1 MPHETSMS
9 AASRKAWNLK
19 VIQRHDPDII
29 CIWDQVPYVMLMQY
43 SATQWSKTSVEGS
56 LFLFD
61 RRGSPRY
68 GFFILNRSS
77 SHNYMHL
84 LTPEDNLEVL
94 ESYVIFRAK
103 GSKDAPV
110 MGLWASDPDHRN
122 HLGKTLLDLH
132 AHIKSGS
139 AEAFYNPADVFS
151 GDQGQPAMSSPAPAI
166 KTTTNHTSA
175 PTASGSS
182 SIGQSTNETG
192 GMQSLNDLFARLSS
206 SASVASVTPAPAATQ
221 TTLYSSQPSQA
232 PGPSGSTFP
241 PAQVPSQPTPAP
253 TGPLRGQ
260 ALLDSLFAMASPTRT
275 PAVVQPTSTNLSASG
290 SFTMP
295 QSQSS
300 SAFSNFSAPTPSAP
314 TNPAQSTTQSPTS
327 SKGGDLLAQLFAN
340 LNTGPQPSTSTQ
352 SALPAT
358 QPHNTRHSRVPSTPP
373 PVMSTLP
380 ADPAIIH
387 SAKVTPE
394 PKSERRRNNT
404 RRGYAT
410 DTSPRPHHTHSHSHR
425 MSVFDEDATHSRSAS
440 QAGDDVLTALNGSV
454 RNKPRVGRA
463 LVPFQSDTGP
473 VYHPDPTRPHVSNR
487 FPAGQNGEEEKVYAM
502 AGDEEAE
509 DEIFYDGRG
518 ARGKGPSPKR
528 QRRRRN
534 GRGGANGPEG
544 RNGDTVGLDRQIAG
558 DALMQGIEWDEGVVD
573 KQLFLQSIYALLNEP
588 EFVDQLY
595 NDYKVAQT
603 RRTS

>member
-19 VIQRHDPDII
+19 VIQRHDPDIV
-29 CIWDQVPYVMLMQY
+29 CIWDQVSYVMLMQY
-43 SATQWSKTSVEGS
+43 SGSQWSKTSVEGS

-61 RRGSPRY
+61 RRGFPRY

-77 SHNYMHL
+77 AHNYIHL
-84 LTPEDNLEVL
+84 LTPEDNLEVR
-94 ESYVIFRAK
+94 ENYVIFRAK

-122 HLGKTLLDLH
+122 HLGETLLGLH

-139 AEAFYNPADVFS
+139 TETFYNPADVY
-151 GDQGQPAMSSPAPAI
+151 GADPTMSSPSPAI
-166 KTTTNHTSA
+166 TTTTNYA
-175 PTASGSS
+175 PPPAASGSS
-182 SIGQSTNETG
+182 GTGQSTNEAG

-206 SASVASVTPAPAATQ
+206 SASVNPTTAAPATTQ
-221 TTLYSSQPSQA
+221 TTLYSSQTGQA
-232 PGPSGSTFP
+232 PAPNSTFA
-241 PAQVPSQPTPAP
+241 PAQAIAQPAPTP

-260 ALLDSLFAMASPTRT
+260 ALLDSLFAMASPTRA

-300 SAFSNFSAPTPSAP
+300 SNFNNFSAPAPSAP
-314 TNPAQSTTQSPTS
+314 TNLSQPTTQSPTS

-340 LNTGPQPSTSTQ
+340 LGTGPQQSHSASSTAQT
-352 SALPAT
+352 
-358 QPHNTRHSRVPSTPP
+358 HNIRHSRVPSTPP
-373 PVMSTLP
+373 SVLSTLP

-410 DTSPRPHHTHSHSHR
+410 DTSPRPHHSHSHSHR
-425 MSVFDEDATHSRSAS
+425 MSVFDEDATHSHSRSTS
-440 QAGDDVLTALNGSV
+440 QAADDVLTALNGSV
-454 RNKPRVGRA
+454 RNKPRAGRA

-487 FPAGQNGEEEKVYAM
+487 FPAGENGEEEKVYAM
-502 AGDEEAE
+502 GVDEEAE

-518 ARGKGPSPKR
+518 NRGKGPSPRR
-528 QRRRRN
+528 QRRRKN
-534 GRGGANGPEG
+534 GRGGANGSEGG
-544 RNGDTVGLDRQIAG
+544 RNGEVVNLDRQTAG
-558 DALMQGIEWDEGVVD
+558 DVLMQGIEWDEGVVD
-573 KQLFLQSIYALLNEP
+573 KQLFLQSIHALLNEP

-595 NDYKVAQT
+595 NDYKIAQT
-603 RRTS
+603 QRTS